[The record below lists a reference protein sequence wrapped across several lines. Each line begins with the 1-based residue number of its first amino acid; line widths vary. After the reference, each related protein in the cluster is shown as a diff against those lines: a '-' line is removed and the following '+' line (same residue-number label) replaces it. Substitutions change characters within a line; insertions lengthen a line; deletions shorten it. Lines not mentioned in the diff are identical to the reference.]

1 MAQTTATTQLPPHK
15 FEEQILV
22 LKRTLLFPKGPWNGI
37 KKVNLNHYLSLI
49 EQHCEFHPRGLMEN
63 DPTYKQ
69 IIPYL
74 VFSHKGTYFLME
86 RHAKASEQR
95 LKSKLSLGIGGHIRK
110 EDMDLSADLS
120 AVALAKEEACRV
132 EKPGQAKVE
141 GKSIVDWAR
150 REFHEEVN
158 YQGKLAIKP
167 LGILN
172 DDSNEVGKVHIGFVF
187 LLEGDSPEISV
198 KSELQSGHLKS
209 LDELI
214 ASRDRM
220 ETWSQLVVDCLT

>member
-1 MAQTTATTQLPPHK
+1 MTQTSAAKPLQPSK
-15 FEEQILV
+15 YNEQILV
-22 LKRTLLFPKGPWNGI
+22 VKRSCLFPGESWNGLNR
-37 KKVNLNHYLSLI
+37 VNFDAYLSI
-49 EQHCEFHPRGLMEN
+49 IQEQCEFHPRGPMED

-74 VFSHKGTYFLME
+74 VFTHEGRYFLME

-110 EDMDLSADLS
+110 EDM
-120 AVALAKEEACRV
+120 
-132 EKPGQAKVE
+132 GE
-141 GKSIVDWAR
+141 GKGIFDWAR

-158 YQGKLAIKP
+158 YQGHLTIKP

-198 KSELQSGHLKS
+198 KSELQSGHLTP
-209 LDELI
+209 LEDLI
-214 ASRDRM
+214 TSKDRM
-220 ETWSQLVVDCLT
+220 ETWSQLVVEFLG